1 MVFSADP
8 SVELRYLMKQN
19 WFNRSNGR
27 RGKATVRA
35 VRGDITTLDVDAIV
49 NAANS
54 SMRCGGGVDGA
65 IHAAASGGLLQE
77 EINDHP
83 DGCPTGKARTTSVHN
98 LPPQWIIHTVGPRWN
113 GGDRGEPELLASCYR
128 ESLQAAA
135 LIGARSVA
143 FPAIS
148 AGIFGYPPAEA
159 ATVAVNSVREFLER
173 DDHRIDEVI
182 LVGFNDESFGLYEDL
197 V

>member
-35 VRGDITTLDVDAIV
+35 VHGDITTLDVDAIV

-54 SMRCGGGVDGA
+54 SMRGGGGVDGA
-65 IHAAASGGLLQE
+65 IHAAAGPGLLQE

-83 DGCPTGKARTTSVHN
+83 DGCPTGEALTTSGHN
-98 LPPQWIIHTVGPRWN
+98 LPARWIIHTVGPRWN
-113 GGDRGEPELLASCYR
+113 GGHQGEPELLASCYR
-128 ESLQAAA
+128 ESLQAAVV
-135 LIGARSVA
+135 IGARSVA

-148 AGIFGYPPAEA
+148 TKAFGYPPAEA
-159 ATVAVNSVREFLER
+159 APVAVNSVREFLER
-173 DDHRIDEVI
+173 DDHQIDEVI
-182 LVGFNDESFGLYEDL
+182 LVGFNGESFGLYEDL
-197 V
+197 L

>member
-54 SMRCGGGVDGA
+54 SMRGGGGVDGA

-83 DGCPTGKARTTSVHN
+83 DGCPTGKARTTSGHN
-98 LPPQWIIHTVGPRWN
+98 LSPSGSSTPSDPAGMETT
-113 GGDRGEPELLASCYR
+113 RGSQNSLPVAIESPSKLPLLEEHGAWP
-128 ESLQAAA
+128 SLRFQKRA
-135 LIGARSVA
+135 
-143 FPAIS
+143 
-148 AGIFGYPPAEA
+148 FGYPPCR
-159 ATVAVNSVREFLER
+159 SCPSRR
-173 DDHRIDEVI
+173 
-182 LVGFNDESFGLYEDL
+182 
-197 V
+197 